1 MRFAWFVGALAAFAC
16 AGPAM
21 AQEWIPLQDGKS
33 LKGWK
38 APERPESWKVEE
50 GAFVTRGERSH
61 LFYVGKVSKHDFRNF
76 EFSAE
81 VMTSPGS
88 NSGIYVHTKLQPDG
102 WPAAGYE
109 LQVINSNPPAE
120 KMGGYIEHKMT
131 GSIYA
136 VRNTWVAPAKDD
148 EWFNYRIRVVGK
160 TIQTF
165 INDKLICEY
174 AEPENPWRPNDKKG
188 RLLGSGTFALQ
199 AHDPGSVVKYRNM
212 KVRILPNDA
221 TPPEDLVPLADRE
234 LDELV
239 TQASNDNIPLI
250 AFGLGSSGFSD
261 AGRSDDF
268 WSKVRRLGFTAAV
281 QFPADDWQ
289 HPPAMLLFVVDGDQ
303 APDVAKLKAAGAAGI
318 SLIFAARP
326 EDRINMDEA
335 QVKRR
340 LQAIK
345 AAGLKWQSF
354 WVPGKPRGVR
364 P

>member
-1 MRFAWFVGALAAFAC
+1 MKRFPLLASVCLALCAAPQVF
-16 AGPAM
+16 

-33 LKGWK
+33 LAGWK
-38 APERPESWKVEE
+38 APERPESWAVED
-50 GAFVTRGERSH
+50 GAFVTRGDRSH
-61 LFYVGKVSKHDFRNF
+61 LFYVGKVGKHDFRNF

-81 VMTSPGS
+81 VMTSPGA

-120 KMGGYIEHKMT
+120 KTGGYIEHKMT

-136 VRNTWVAPAKDD
+136 VRNTWVAPAKDN

-165 INDKLICEY
+165 INDKLVCEY
-174 AEPENPWRPNDKKG
+174 AEPANAFRPPDKKS

-212 KVRILPNDA
+212 KVKILPNDA
-221 TPPEDLVPLADRE
+221 KSPAEIMPLDPEMDQ
-234 LDELV
+234 LV

-250 AFGLGSSGFSD
+250 DISPGPFTGDPESFARHL
-261 AGRSDDF
+261 RSYGMNWGGDF
-268 WSKVRRLGFTAAV
+268 PVVNVGAL
-281 QFPADDWQ
+281 PASVVV
-289 HPPAMLLFVVDGDQ
+289 VVDNQ
-303 APDVAKLKAAGAAGI
+303 SPPNVELLKAAKSAGAKVVFSTAGSGGI
-318 SLIFAARP
+318 THSRLKA
-326 EDRINMDEA
+326 
-335 QVKRR
+335 R

-345 AAGLKWQSF
+345 DAGLGWKDF
-354 WVPGKPRGVR
+354 WVPGKP
-364 P
+364 